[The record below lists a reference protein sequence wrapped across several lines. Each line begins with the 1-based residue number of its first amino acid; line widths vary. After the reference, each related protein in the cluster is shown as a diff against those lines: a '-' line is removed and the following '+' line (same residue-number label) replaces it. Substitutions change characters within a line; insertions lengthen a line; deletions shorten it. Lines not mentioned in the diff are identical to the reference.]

1 MIDYQ
6 PLADSE
12 LEYLKRSDQ
21 RILRRAAAE
30 IQIRRAARAPS
41 LRDLA
46 VGVMI
51 VVGLG
56 AIALVL
62 RGRGIPSAAPAPPAA
77 ACAHADEQLRMAR
90 VYLQRGRPSDVEDAA
105 LVLAAVAPWQGV
117 CRDDDAV
124 THALERAARGGD
136 RVRSLELVEAVL
148 RSGR

>member
-21 RILRRAAAE
+21 RILRRAAGE
-30 IQIRRAARAPS
+30 IAMRRAAKAPS
-41 LRDLA
+41 PLSLVFGCVA
-46 VGVMI
+46 MLLVGAALLSVAGRSRR
-51 VVGLG
+51 V
-56 AIALVL
+56 AI
-62 RGRGIPSAAPAPPAA
+62 APPAA